1 MLISN
6 IEQDKII
13 DARTSI
19 KKMKMQTLQVEQQQ
33 KTVIDQM
40 YCVGL
45 YDVQVETPKGEAI
58 Y

>member
-1 MLISN
+1 
-6 IEQDKII
+6 
-13 DARTSI
+13 
-19 KKMKMQTLQVEQQQ
+19 MKMQTLQVEQQQ